1 MGISEMSIETMIGVS
16 RLLIAASVML
26 AVLTVL
32 LFWGFQIPKCIRMV
46 LGGYPIYKKK
56 QQKTKK
62 NKQYPLC
69 TERLG
74 GQEKTCLLDSEEE
87 TVLLG
92 TMDLEMIQD
101 IVHMQDTQT

>member
-62 NKQYPLC
+62 NKQLS
-69 TERLG
+69 L
-74 GQEKTCLLDSEEE
+74 
-87 TVLLG
+87 
-92 TMDLEMIQD
+92 IH
-101 IVHMQDTQT
+101 I

>member
-1 MGISEMSIETMIGVS
+1 MDSGWCAQDGAIDISDTILNVGGQASMGISEMSIETMIGVS

-56 QQKTKK
+56 DRK
-62 NKQYPLC
+62 
-69 TERLG
+69 
-74 GQEKTCLLDSEEE
+74 S
-87 TVLLG
+87 V
-92 TMDLEMIQD
+92 
-101 IVHMQDTQT
+101 V